1 MAVANW
7 LVRRTDLRR
16 LAARE
21 LSVAS
26 GSCMPRIATAAWS
39 TRMGSVS
46 RGMRAKARTSASGM
60 GRAAASSASNCRAR
74 RARGQLVVPEQV
86 GHVLEGGLPRQLVD
100 VVAAVG
106 QATVPAVQVA
116 ETRLGGHHALE
127 TPDELAALGHR

>member
-1 MAVANW
+1 MRLASTARVVTALGASPVSMYRKLAAWESSFDGGTGACPLRTRWCAQIAVANW

-46 RGMRAKARTSASGM
+46 RGMRAKARISASGM
-60 GRAAASSASNCRAR
+60 GRAAASSAWNFSRGPRAGSSSCQSR
-74 RARGQLVVPEQV
+74 
-86 GHVLEGGLPRQLVD
+86 
-100 VVAAVG
+100 
-106 QATVPAVQVA
+106 
-116 ETRLGGHHALE
+116 
-127 TPDELAALGHR
+127 

>member
-1 MAVANW
+1 MAVVNW

-46 RGMRAKARTSASGM
+46 RGMRAKARISASGM
-60 GRAAASSASNCRAR
+60 GRAAASSAWNRSRGARAGSSSCQSR
-74 RARGQLVVPEQV
+74 
-86 GHVLEGGLPRQLVD
+86 
-100 VVAAVG
+100 
-106 QATVPAVQVA
+106 
-116 ETRLGGHHALE
+116 
-127 TPDELAALGHR
+127 